1 MTNVSVIIPS
11 IGRESL
17 EAAVSSVKSQINVNL
32 QLIVVDDS
40 SRQKINIHGVQILR
54 TGGNKG
60 VSFARNLGVSAAN
73 GDWISFLDDDD
84 LFIPEKLIKQ
94 IKVMTENNWDLSY
107 TASLFVGNKKRRP
120 KRIVTPGIDPL
131 VQIYSRNGI
140 FSSAFYLPLPSLVIT
155 KEVSK
160 RLLFDEA
167 LNERED
173 LDYAHQAFEKGFVI
187 GQLTE
192 PLVLIRK
199 EPKRSLA
206 RPSVQQD
213 IGWANYL
220 SKIEKNLAMK
230 FLFFIS
236 LRNRLWCRDFS
247 GAILISKS
255 LLEFFI
261 SKKQKFL

>member
-1 MTNVSVIIPS
+1 MIRVSVVIPS

-32 QLIVVDDS
+32 QIIVVDDS
-40 SRQKINIHGVQILR
+40 SRQIINIHGVQVLR
-54 TGGNKG
+54 TGGNRG
-60 VSFARNLGVSAAN
+60 VSFARNLGVSAAK

-84 LFIPEKLIKQ
+84 LFFPDKLIKQ
-94 IKVMTENNWDLSY
+94 IKIMTEHNWDLSY

-131 VQIYSRNGI
+131 IQLYSRNSI
-140 FSSAFYLPLPSLVIT
+140 FSSSFYLPLPSLVIT

-160 RLLFDEA
+160 RLVFDEA

-173 LDYAHQAFEKGFVI
+173 LDYVHQAFEKGFVI

-192 PLVLIRK
+192 PLVLIKK
-199 EPKRSLA
+199 EPKRSLT

-220 SKIEKNLAMK
+220 SKIDSSLAVK
-230 FLFFIS
+230 FLFFTS
-236 LRNRLWCRDFS
+236 LRNRLWYRDFS
-247 GAILISKS
+247 GAWLIIKS
-255 LLEFFI
+255 LPEFFI
-261 SKKQKFL
+261 LMKQKIL